1 MTRDEKPKRS
11 IFQDGRSVGRSL
23 AHLLRG
29 DKRKKDD
36 ESLRYQ
42 GEVWSSHE
50 KALSL
55 LRESTEAAQ
64 KVSSLVARERELV
77 ESTISRADALPAK
90 CSEAREKIR
99 RTVETLDR
107 LALVGLNAGLEG
119 ARLSESPAGKAL
131 TLVAEEVR
139 GLATRGI
146 EAGGHAIAGIEE
158 LERDAAEVATQ
169 ASRAH
174 GVSRDIS
181 VDCARFG
188 VSVSGVQRA
197 ISDARVSLR
206 ELTGTDPETMKT
218 VAEAAEHAKALVAA
232 LGALSGRVPSHLLAH
247 TLRPVIEPL
256 LRLVAQD
263 SDEEDSL

>member
-1 MTRDEKPKRS
+1 MSREEKPKRS

-23 AHLLRG
+23 AQILRR
-29 DKRKKDD
+29 DKKKKDD

-42 GEVWSSHE
+42 GEVWSAHE
-50 KALSL
+50 KALAL
-55 LRESTEAAQ
+55 LRDSTEAAQ
-64 KVSSLVARERELV
+64 KVSSLVTRERELV
-77 ESTISRADALPAK
+77 ESTISRAEALPAK
-90 CSEAREKIR
+90 CAEAREKIR

-107 LALVGLNAGLEG
+107 ISLVGLNAGLEG
-119 ARLSESPAGKAL
+119 ARLSESPAGQAL

-139 GLATRGI
+139 GLASRGVD
-146 EAGGHAIAGIEE
+146 AGNLAILGIEE
-158 LERDAAEVATQ
+158 LERESAEVATQ
-169 ASRAH
+169 ASRAQ
-174 GVSRDIS
+174 GVSKDIS

-188 VSVSGVQRA
+188 VSVSGVHRA
-197 ISDARVSLR
+197 ITEARVSLR

-232 LGALSGRVPSHLLAH
+232 LGSLSGRVPSHLLAT

-263 SDEEDSL
+263 SDEEDTL

>member
-1 MTRDEKPKRS
+1 MSREEKPKRS

-23 AHLLRG
+23 AQILRR
-29 DKRKKDD
+29 DKKKKDD
-36 ESLRYQ
+36 ESLRFQ
-42 GEVWSSHE
+42 GEVWSAHE

-55 LRESTEAAQ
+55 LRDSTDAAQ
-64 KVSSLVARERELV
+64 KVSSLVAKEREIV
-77 ESTISRADALPAK
+77 ESTIARAEALPAK
-90 CSEAREKIR
+90 CTESRERIR
-99 RTVETLDR
+99 RTLETLDR

-139 GLATRGI
+139 SLAARGVD
-146 EAGGHAIAGIEE
+146 AGNLAISGIEE
-158 LERDAAEVATQ
+158 LERDAAEVASHAT
-169 ASRAH
+169 RAH
-174 GVSRDIS
+174 VVSKDIS

-188 VSVSGVQRA
+188 VSVSGVQRT
-197 ISDARVSLR
+197 ITEARVSLR

-218 VAEAAEHAKALVAA
+218 VAEAAEHAKALVTA
-232 LGALSGRVPSHLLAH
+232 LGSLSGRVPSHLLAT

-263 SDEEDSL
+263 SDEEDTL